1 MPPKTTTTDP
11 ATQQSGNL
19 FLLKDCHLFIRTFQ
33 LCNNTF
39 IQKCQKLSNL
49 SNKLS
54 NFPCSWK
61 GTQVTCSP
69 SSKIKSVSD
78 RGSLISCSVL
88 LLSIQY
94 TYLVKASK
102 HLKGYSGP
110 PVRHHFDSDMN
121 QVIQEPAENTVLTTK
136 AQIET
141 FTSLGLVIT

>member
-1 MPPKTTTTDP
+1 MT
-11 ATQQSGNL
+11 GGH
-19 FLLKDCHLFIRTFQ
+19 LLA
-33 LCNNTF
+33 
-39 IQKCQKLSNL
+39 
-49 SNKLS
+49 
-54 NFPCSWK
+54 
-61 GTQVTCSP
+61 
-69 SSKIKSVSD
+69 
-78 RGSLISCSVL
+78 VL